1 MNGDADSSHML
12 KRSCKVFPLSGN
24 VKALHLLRKKKKKK
38 SCAEVAKVYNN
49 KSSNQEI
56 VKKGNNCQFAA
67 APQTTIVMATVCGEC
82 FRKMEKALNLYNM
95 IF

>member
-1 MNGDADSSHML
+1 MRLAIWTWQSEAVIL
-12 KRSCKVFPLSGN
+12 PLSGK
-24 VKALHLLRKKKKKK
+24 VKDTDLIKK
-38 SCAEVAKVYNN
+38 SNAEVAKVYNN

>member
-1 MNGDADSSHML
+1 MSRVLHIRLFTKNTPFVSSVMY
-12 KRSCKVFPLSGN
+12 LSF
-24 VKALHLLRKKKKKK
+24 
-38 SCAEVAKVYNN
+38 YNN

-82 FRKMEKALNLYNM
+82 FHKMEKALNLYNM

>member
-1 MNGDADSSHML
+1 MKDTDL
-12 KRSCKVFPLSGN
+12 I
-24 VKALHLLRKKKKKK
+24 KK
-38 SCAEVAKVYNN
+38 SNAEVAKVYNN